1 MSPQV
6 IFYLPLCL
14 RTARILNLNKHL
26 QASPSLCRTSKEFRF
41 TTLSPPPHYLH
52 SFFQRS
58 PCLLGCSWGTF
69 SSSLS
74 PTTYFSGCKI
84 FSFGGASH
92 SASTSLDIL

>member
-1 MSPQV
+1 
-6 IFYLPLCL
+6 L
-14 RTARILNLNKHL
+14 RTTRILSLNKHL

-58 PCLLGCSWGTF
+58 PCLLGCSW
-69 SSSLS
+69 SLS
-74 PTTYFSGCKI
+74 HQPLLWTLHFSGCKV